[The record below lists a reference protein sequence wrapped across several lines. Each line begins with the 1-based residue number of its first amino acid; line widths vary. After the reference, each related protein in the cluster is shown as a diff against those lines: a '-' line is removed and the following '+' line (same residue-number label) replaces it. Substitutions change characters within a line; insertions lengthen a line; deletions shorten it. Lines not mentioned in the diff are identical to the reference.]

1 MCGLENKC
9 QACWWIW
16 WWCLYLARLLNY
28 RNHKRIAVDKWKKGT
43 FLEKSIRIMVQKKGE
58 MDSIKKVNDDHDDRR
73 KLMVC
78 FYTW

>member
-1 MCGLENKC
+1 MENDNGYFNVDEYDDDVYIWRDYLIIETTKGLGLTSEE
-9 QACWWIW
+9 
-16 WWCLYLARLLNY
+16 
-28 RNHKRIAVDKWKKGT
+28 KGT